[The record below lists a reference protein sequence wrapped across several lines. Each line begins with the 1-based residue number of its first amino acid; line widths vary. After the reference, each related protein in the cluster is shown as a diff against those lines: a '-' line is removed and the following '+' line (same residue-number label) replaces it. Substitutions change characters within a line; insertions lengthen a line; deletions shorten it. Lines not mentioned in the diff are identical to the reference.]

1 MLEVV
6 EDHLSGEEIAKIA
19 GPSAELAA
27 SVRAL
32 VEAVVRTEVDPDELT
47 DVRRAVDELT
57 ARLRARQLPGTFGT
71 RYGNDGALRN
81 WGNAATGLRNAV
93 APPLEVAYEQDGLV
107 VGLATLNAAYEG
119 PATFAHG
126 GVGALLLDQVMGEAA
141 HAAGRPGFTAN
152 LTLDYR
158 APTRL
163 GPVRAEAQALP
174 AVAGEEHKTR
184 VVGRLYSLS
193 GGEQT
198 LCIEA
203 TGIFILPRAVR
214 AKLQGSTEQEGN

>member
-1 MLEVV
+1 MLHVV
-6 EDHLSGEEIAKIA
+6 EDHLSREEIEKIA
-19 GPSAELAA
+19 GPSKELAA

-32 VEAVVRTEVDPDELT
+32 VEAVVLSEVDADELA

-57 ARLRARQLPGTFGT
+57 ARLRVRQLPGTFGT
-71 RYGNDGALRN
+71 RFGNDGALRN

-93 APPLEVAYEQDGLV
+93 APPLDVTHQEDGLV
-107 VGLATLNAAYEG
+107 VGLATLGAAYEG

-141 HAAGRPGFTAN
+141 HAAGRPGMTAR
-152 LTLDYR
+152 LTLNYR

-174 AVAGEEHKTR
+174 AEAGAEHKTH

-193 GGEQT
+193 GGEET
-198 LCIEA
+198 LSIEA
-203 TGIFILPRAVR
+203 DGIFILPRAVR
-214 AKLQGSTEQEGN
+214 ERIEREGL

>member
-1 MLEVV
+1 MLDVV
-6 EDHLSGEEIAKIA
+6 EDHLSREEIEKIA

-32 VEAVVRTEVDPDELT
+32 VEAVVRTEVGAEELT
-47 DVRRAVDELT
+47 DVRRAVDDLT

-93 APPLEVAYEQDGLV
+93 APPLDVEYQEDGLV

-174 AVAGEEHKTR
+174 TVPGAEHKTQ

-193 GGEQT
+193 GGEET
-198 LCIEA
+198 LSIEA

-214 AKLQGSTEQEGN
+214 ERIEREGM

>member
-1 MLEVV
+1 MLHVV
-6 EDHLSGEEIAKIA
+6 EDHLSREEIEKIA
-19 GPSAELAA
+19 GPSKELAD
-27 SVRAL
+27 SVRQL
-32 VEAVVRTEVDPDELT
+32 VEAVVRTEVDAEELT
-47 DVRRAVDELT
+47 AIRNAVDELT

-71 RYGNDGALRN
+71 RFGNDGALRN

-93 APPLEVAYEQDGLV
+93 APPLNVEYREDGLV

-141 HAAGRPGFTAN
+141 HAAGRPGMTARLSLN
-152 LTLDYR
+152 YR

-163 GPVRAEAQALP
+163 GPVRAEAQALAP
-174 AVAGEEHKTR
+174 EPGQEHKTL

-193 GGEQT
+193 DGEET
-198 LCIEA
+198 LSIEA
-203 TGIFILPRAVR
+203 DGIFILPRAVR
-214 AKLQGSTEQEGN
+214 ERIEREGL

>member
-6 EDHLSGEEIAKIA
+6 EDHLSREEIEKIA
-19 GPSAELAA
+19 GPSADLAA

-32 VEAVVRTEVDPDELT
+32 VEAVVRTEVDAEELA

-93 APPLEVAYEQDGLV
+93 APPLNVEYEADGLV
-107 VGLATLNAAYEG
+107 VGFATLNAAYEG

-174 AVAGEEHKTR
+174 SVVGEEHKTQ

-193 GGEQT
+193 GGEET
-198 LCIEA
+198 LSIEA
-203 TGIFILPRAVR
+203 AGLFILPRDVR
-214 AKLQGSTEQEGN
+214 ERIEREGL

>member
-1 MLEVV
+1 MLEVI
-6 EDHLSGEEIAKIA
+6 EDHLSRDEIEKIA

-27 SVRAL
+27 SVREL
-32 VEAVVRTEVDPDELT
+32 VEAVVRSEVDAEELS

-57 ARLRARQLPGTFGT
+57 ARLRVRQLPGTFGT

-93 APPLEVAYEQDGLV
+93 APPLIVEVRDEDLV
-107 VGLATLNAAYEG
+107 VGHATLNAAYEG

-152 LTLDYR
+152 LSLDYR

-163 GPVRAEAQALP
+163 GPIRAEAQALP
-174 AVAGEEHKTR
+174 VVPGEEHKTR

-198 LCIEA
+198 LSIEA

-214 AKLQGSTEQEGN
+214 ERIEREGL